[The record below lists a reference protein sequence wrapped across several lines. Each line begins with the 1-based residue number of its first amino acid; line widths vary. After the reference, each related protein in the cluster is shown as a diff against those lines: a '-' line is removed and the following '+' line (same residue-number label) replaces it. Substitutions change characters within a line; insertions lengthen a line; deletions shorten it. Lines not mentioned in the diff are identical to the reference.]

1 MGAVR
6 SDGRRRGAVAVRAT
20 HAVARRN
27 AVVSVSAADPLRL
40 QPRLLKSAADAGA
53 LDDTAAGARWLAP
66 QAPVIEGAKSSYSK
80 NTILLLILILK
91 IHFLASESFSE
102 PSYDLLKLL
111 SVYRSYPID
120 IPISSARLPTAGLG
134 STGAGAL
141 IPVRSTPMV
150 PYEAAFSI

>member
-1 MGAVR
+1 M
-6 SDGRRRGAVAVRAT
+6 
-20 HAVARRN
+20 
-27 AVVSVSAADPLRL
+27 
-40 QPRLLKSAADAGA
+40 
-53 LDDTAAGARWLAP
+53 
-66 QAPVIEGAKSSYSK
+66 
-80 NTILLLILILK
+80 ILK
-91 IHFLASESFSE
+91 THFLASESFSE

>member
-1 MGAVR
+1 LAPKAPLL
-6 SDGRRRGAVAVRAT
+6 RRR
-20 HAVARRN
+20 RRP
-27 AVVSVSAADPLRL
+27 SS
-40 QPRLLKSAADAGA
+40 G
-53 LDDTAAGARWLAP
+53 AAGARWRAP

-141 IPVRSTPMV
+141 IPVHSTPMV